1 MCSGRRFSFP
11 FRGSIMDIFNAAQH
25 ASIRLFILRRNSL
38 LGSLENV
45 DVLVGREENRN
56 LVFVRSSASR
66 RAVKRGASRS
76 RVTVGGGKIFFPVC
90 SEGKFYFDVFFFR
103 LTLQYVEGECD
114 CTIEENSHFFC
125 LHHQKSSCT
134 WLRRSLLREFFR
146 RCPLVPFIRNVVTLT
161 TASDSVIASDTR
173 RRHKLFTRAIFLS
186 FLLYQKKKRRQNNL
200 KSSLSRNLIHVWS
213 VHATISSI
221 YLPMKINTPP
231 NIQSWLSPSNELID
245 VFFSLL

>member
-76 RVTVGGGKIFFPVC
+76 RVTVGGGKFFFPYAR
-90 SEGKFYFDVFFFR
+90 K
-103 LTLQYVEGECD
+103 
-114 CTIEENSHFFC
+114 ENSISTCFF
-125 LHHQKSSCT
+125 L
-134 WLRRSLLREFFR
+134 F
-146 RCPLVPFIRNVVTLT
+146 
-161 TASDSVIASDTR
+161 DS
-173 RRHKLFTRAIFLS
+173 AIC
-186 FLLYQKKKRRQNNL
+186 
-200 KSSLSRNLIHVWS
+200 
-213 VHATISSI
+213 
-221 YLPMKINTPP
+221 
-231 NIQSWLSPSNELID
+231 
-245 VFFSLL
+245 

>member
-1 MCSGRRFSFP
+1 MLRFAFSSYVAIRFWVRWKTLMCSLVVKKIVIWFSFVRLHP
-11 FRGSIMDIFNAAQH
+11 GERSKEGPRGVGWQ
-25 ASIRLFILRRNSL
+25 
-38 LGSLENV
+38 LE
-45 DVLVGREENRN
+45 EEK
-56 LVFVRSSASR
+56 F
-66 RAVKRGASRS
+66 
-76 RVTVGGGKIFFPVC
+76 FFPVC
-90 SEGKFYFDVFFFR
+90 SEGKFHFDVFFFC